1 MIKKLKVLLLSTVVA
16 VGTWGCAKNEN
27 ISTNFFIKLLFITDL

>member
-16 VGTWGCAKNEN
+16 VGAWGCAKNEN
-27 ISTNFFIKLLFITDL
+27 KSTKENKS